1 MTNTNSRNKTII
13 DRIWDLFA
21 SVKLAAIT
29 FGLIALSS
37 IIGTVIEQGAEP
49 EKNIEVLTKIFGEG
63 MAPTLYRISE
73 ALGFMDMYHSWW
85 FLSFLVIFTTN
96 LIICTLDR
104 LPNVIKIIKQPVKP
118 LSSDKF
124 GSYSIKNEM
133 ISQSSPDKI
142 RDDVRAD
149 LKRFGFNAN
158 EVTESDSVQF
168 YSQKGGVSRL
178 GVYVTHLSVLLILIG
193 AVIGIFFGFNGF
205 LNLPE
210 GYTSEVAYSRRGGT
224 AHPLG
229 FSIKCDD
236 FDVEYYEG
244 KDMAKDYRSWLTVT
258 KNGHVIKK
266 QMIEVNSPLRFEGY
280 TFYQSSYGLMPNPQG
295 VLVLNAVSSTGATEV
310 INTNVNESFR
320 MPGTDIEVKVT
331 EFSPAVA
338 FRQDGSTFT
347 YGDKMTNPGIHI
359 DFSISGQE
367 YDGWILKRYPKTWSL
382 PGGQR
387 VEFVDYWGSQ
397 YTGLQVRQ
405 DPGVWVV
412 YLGCLI
418 MSIGLYSAFF
428 MSHKKIW
435 VSISSH
441 DKKGSKIMIAAT
453 ANKNRPS
460 FEKDVDKFAAALQKR
475 L

>member
-1 MTNTNSRNKTII
+1 MTNTNSKNKTFI
-13 DRIWDLFA
+13 DRIWDIFA
-21 SVKLAAIT
+21 SVKLAAVT
-29 FGLIALSS
+29 FGLIAISS

-49 EKNIEVLTKIFGEG
+49 EKNIEVLTKLFGEG

-85 FLSFLVIFTTN
+85 FISFLVIFTTN
-96 LIICTLDR
+96 LIICSLER
-104 LPNVIKIIKQPVKP
+104 LPNIIKIVKQPVKP
-118 LSSDKF
+118 LSLDKF
-124 GSYSIKNEM
+124 GSYSIKSE
-133 ISQSSPDKI
+133 ITTRSTPDKI
-142 RDDVRAD
+142 RDDVRAA
-149 LKRFGFNAN
+149 LKRFGFNAS
-158 EVTESDSVQF
+158 EVVESDSVQF
-168 YSQKGGVSRL
+168 YSQKGGTSRL
-178 GVYVTHLSVLLILIG
+178 GVYVTHLSVILILVG

-229 FSIKCDD
+229 FSIKLDD

-244 KDMAKDYRSWLTVT
+244 KDMAKDYRSWLTVSR
-258 KNGHVIKK
+258 NGQVVKK
-266 QMIEVNSPLRFEGY
+266 QMIEVNAPLRFEGY

-295 VLVLNAVSSTGATEV
+295 VLVVNTVSNTGAAET
-310 INTNVNESFR
+310 INTSPNGSFNI
-320 MPGTDIEVKVT
+320 PGTDIEVKIT

-338 FRQDGSTFT
+338 FRQDGTTFT
-347 YGDKMTNPGIHI
+347 YGDMMTNPGIHI
-359 DFSISGQE
+359 DFSIGGQE
-367 YDGWILKRYPKTWSL
+367 FDGWILKRYPQTWSL
-382 PGGQR
+382 PGGHR
-387 VEFVDYWGSQ
+387 VELIDYWGSQ
-397 YTGLQVRQ
+397 YTGLQVRK
-405 DPGVWVV
+405 DPGVWIV

-435 VSISSH
+435 VSISPDS
-441 DKKGSKIMIAAT
+441 KNGSNIMIAAT

-460 FEKDVDKFAAALQKR
+460 FEKDVDKFAAALQKQ